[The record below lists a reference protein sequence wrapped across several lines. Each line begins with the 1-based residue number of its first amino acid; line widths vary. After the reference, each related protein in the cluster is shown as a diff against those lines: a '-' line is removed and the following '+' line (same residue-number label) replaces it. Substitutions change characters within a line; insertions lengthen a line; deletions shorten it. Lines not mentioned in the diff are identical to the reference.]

1 MSFFGF
7 EDESEDRRGRQL
19 LRRASFSSSE
29 RRDASAGHDN
39 RVSPRAI
46 DRTLITSLLE
56 TEAPRH
62 SRVQRGVTIHSPPSP
77 PPSECPEIPYL
88 PLEEG
93 EIRVLRVIAGH
104 KRAKVRCE
112 MDHMSLDSPRPYI
125 AVSYAWGDIY
135 DTVAIEINNGIY
147 PVTKSLY
154 GALKAVREPDRDV
167 LVWAD
172 AVCIDQ
178 IDADERSE
186 QVQRMFLIYRAADL
200 VGIWLGPEADN
211 SDHAIDLIDRLD
223 AEARNP
229 KEVKRIINSNSWEK
243 HFDALVDLFERDYW
257 RRLWVVQEVNNAPYG
272 IVYCGNKRTPW
283 SKFARVSEILGPFE
297 NDLLYRFARP
307 TRVDRISYWS
317 CLTKHGPKSLILPCE
332 APLDDLLSYYRSRST
347 RDPRD
352 KLYGLL
358 GILPS
363 QIRRDFKPDY
373 KSSPEKLYRDIVE
386 YVLRTTR
393 SLSII
398 CEAHHLSPGS
408 NSLRLPSWVPDWSET
423 RLFAPLGKNSTYWRG
438 SRFRASGSVE
448 GDVQLLGTPP
458 NKLQMRAIYLGSVI
472 ITGNPLSNVVDQRTT
487 LTALIDWWDIFRKLP
502 GKDVESFCR
511 TITLDQFDY
520 KVWAPICCHVIA
532 TLAMHGISSFRPHP
546 DLRINPSI
554 PINRHGAEVIFERE
568 FRPRLMDHRLFVTQ
582 YNDLGFARGTFD
594 QGCVVCIPL
603 GVSHTGSGLYFLEEP
618 LERIQ

>member
-7 EDESEDRRGRQL
+7 EDELEDRRGRQL

-257 RRLWVVQEVNNAPYG
+257 RR
-272 IVYCGNKRTPW
+272 
-283 SKFARVSEILGPFE
+283 F
-297 NDLLYRFARP
+297 
-307 TRVDRISYWS
+307 
-317 CLTKHGPKSLILPCE
+317 
-332 APLDDLLSYYRSRST
+332 
-347 RDPRD
+347 
-352 KLYGLL
+352 
-358 GILPS
+358 

-373 KSSPEKLYRDIVE
+373 KSSPEKLYCDIVE

-408 NSLRLPSWVPDWSET
+408 NSLRLPSWVPDWSKT

-487 LTALIDWWDIFRKLP
+487 LTALIDWWSIFIKLP
-502 GKDVESFCR
+502 DKDVESFCR

-520 KVWAPICCHVIA
+520 KVWTSIFCHVIG
-532 TLAMHGISSFRPHP
+532 TLATYGISSFQRHP
-546 DLRINPSI
+546 ELRINPSMA
-554 PINRHGAEVIFERE
+554 INRQGAEVIFERE
-568 FRPRLMDHRLFVTQ
+568 LRPRLMDHRLFVTE
-582 YNDLGFARGTFD
+582 YNDLGLARGTFD

-603 GVSHTGSGLYFLEEP
+603 GCNTPVILRPDGNNGEYVFHGDAYVDGFMYGKAVELWRKRKMALRTYTLH
-618 LERIQ
+618 